1 MSAVSRTAGFLTGLL
16 APALLACGAWA
27 AAPIQTLT
35 SPGGKDFWLVEEA
48 SIPMVALEIS
58 FVGGASSEPADQLGA
73 ANFLAGMLDEGAG
86 EMDSLAFSTRAQLLA
101 ANFSFSSGR
110 DAFSVSAR
118 MLSEN
123 LDESAALLRTAI
135 AEPRFD
141 EEPLRRVRGQIL
153 SSLRSDESDPDAL
166 ASRAW
171 FGAAFPD
178 HPYGRPGD
186 GTVETVSA
194 LDADDLRAAHRRL
207 LTRDGAVIGIVGD
220 VTPQKA
226 GEMVDMLLAGL
237 PEAAPAR
244 PAMVEPAAGGGV
256 NVVDFDAPQT
266 TVLFGQ
272 AGPLRDDPDFIP
284 AYVMNY
290 ILGGGGFSS
299 RLTVEVREKR
309 GLAYSTY
316 SYIASFDRAGLII
329 GGVGTANARAAES
342 LDVIRAEWR
351 RMAEEGVT
359 AEELDKAKR
368 YLTGAY
374 PLRFDS
380 NAKIAGILVAMQLDD
395 LPADYVNTRNALVE
409 AVTLDDISRV
419 ARKWLDADALR
430 VVAVGRPEGLGD
442 AAQPAAIQ

>member
-1 MSAVSRTAGFLTGLL
+1 MSRTAGFLTGLL
-16 APALLACGAWA
+16 APALLAGAAWA
-27 AAPIQTLT
+27 AASIQTLT
-35 SPGGKDFWLVEEA
+35 SPGGKDYWLVEEA
-48 SIPMVALEIS
+48 SIPMVAMEIS
-58 FVGGASSEPADQLGA
+58 FVGGASTEPDGKLGA
-73 ANFLAGMLDEGAG
+73 SNFLAAMLDEGAG
-86 EMDSLAFSTRAQLLA
+86 DMESLAFSTRAELLA
-101 ANFSFSSGR
+101 ANFSFSAGQ

-123 LDESAALLRTAI
+123 LDESAVLLRTAI

-141 EEPLRRVRGQIL
+141 EEPMRRVRGQIV
-153 SSLRSDESDPDAL
+153 SSLRSAETDPNAL

-186 GTVETVSA
+186 GTIETVSA

-207 LTRDGAVIGIVGD
+207 LTREGAVIGIVGD
-220 VTPQKA
+220 VTPEKA

-237 PEAAPAR
+237 PEAAPER
-244 PAMVEPAAGGGV
+244 PAMVEPDPAGAV
-256 NVVDFDAPQT
+256 SVVDFDAPQT
-266 TVLFGQ
+266 TVMFGH

-316 SYIASFDRAGLII
+316 SYIASLDRAGLIL

-359 AEELDKAKR
+359 AEELDKARR

-380 NAKIAGILVAMQLDD
+380 NGKIAGILVAMQRDG
-395 LPADYVNTRNALVE
+395 LPADYVTTRNALVE
-409 AVTLDDISRV
+409 AVTPEDVSRV

-430 VVAVGRPEGLGD
+430 VVAVGRPEGLGE
-442 AAQPAAIQ
+442 AVEPAAIQ